1 MGRQAYA
8 TIPLATEMGDWRWE
22 TRERVVGRSVN
33 DSFPDLMGLGS
44 VLPRSGGTTGGTNG
58 YFLPRSDGTIKKIL
72 SLSVEPPV
80 GSLHSE
86 AQDPPDLPSL
96 TLEWVGLDF
105 PTAAPTQY
113 IDSQTN
119 HQFLLYYQ
127 AFIILGC

>member
-72 SLSVEPPV
+72 ALGSARPSGPSFPYLRVGRARLSNS
-80 GSLHSE
+80 G
-86 AQDPPDLPSL
+86 
-96 TLEWVGLDF
+96 
-105 PTAAPTQY
+105 
-113 IDSQTN
+113 TN
-119 HQFLLYYQ
+119 AVH
-127 AFIILGC
+127 